1 MHKELSKIIDGK
13 NVLILGFGREGKSS
27 YKLLRK
33 YFPDKHFTIADLN
46 ENLVK
51 ENDFLDKDDKLN
63 LIVGVEYH
71 KTINNFDLIIK
82 SPGISFKNIEI
93 NDESIISSQTD
104 IFLKIYGEQVIGVTG
119 TKGKSTT
126 SSLLFH
132 IISAYKPDTVLI
144 GNIGVPPFEI
154 IDKITKDTIIIF
166 ELSSHQLQY
175 ISKAPAI
182 SVLLNIFQEHL
193 DHYNSY
199 DEYQVAKLNIALKQ
213 NKNNS
218 FIYNYD
224 DELIEKLLDKFQIK
238 SKILGFS
245 NKVETDCFVQDKK
258 VFFKNNDKIEEVFD
272 LNQPINLIGN
282 HNVKNIMSAVVC
294 SKIIGV
300 PIDLLREK
308 ISDFKGLAHRL
319 ELVETGGNIKFYNDS
334 IATIPEATIEA
345 VKTLGKVD
353 TLILGGYDRGINYS
367 KLVDFVSKS
376 EINNLILLGKVG
388 EKLFNEFIKI
398 DNLKSSLFLIKQF
411 NEISE
416 IIRKYTKPGSICLL
430 SPAASSYDMFKN
442 FEHRGDMFKEIVKG
456 LFRF

>member
-1 MHKELSKIIDGK
+1 MRKELSKIINDR
-13 NVLILGFGREGKSS
+13 NVLILGFGREGKST

-33 YFPDKHFTIADLN
+33 YFPDKRFTIADLN

-51 ENDFLDKDDKLN
+51 ENDFLAKDDKLS
-63 LIVGVEYH
+63 LIMGAEYL
-71 KTINNFDLIIK
+71 KTISSFDLIIK
-82 SPGISFKNIEI
+82 SPGISFKDIDI

-132 IISAYKPDTVLI
+132 IISSYKADTVLI

-154 IDKITKDTIIIF
+154 IDKITESTIIIF

-175 ISKAPAI
+175 ITKAPRI
-182 SVLLNIFQEHL
+182 SVLLNIFREHL
-193 DHYNSY
+193 DHYNSF
-199 DEYQVAKLNIALKQ
+199 DEYQLAKLNIVLKQ

-224 DELIEKLLDKFQIK
+224 DELINKLLDKFQIK
-238 SKILGFS
+238 SKILRFS
-245 NKVETDCFVQDKK
+245 TKVETDCFVQGKK
-258 VFFKNNDKIEEVFD
+258 VFLRNNNEFEEVFD
-272 LNQPINLIGN
+272 LNEPINLIGE
-282 HNVKNIMSAVVC
+282 HNVKNIMATIVC

-300 PIDLLREK
+300 PTDLLREK
-308 ISDFKGLAHRL
+308 ISDFRGLKHRL
-319 ELVETGGNIKFYNDS
+319 EHIETAGNIRFYNDS

-345 VKTLGKVD
+345 VKTLGDVD
-353 TLILGGYDRGINYS
+353 TLILGGYDRGIDYS
-367 KLVDFVSKS
+367 QLVDFVAKS
-376 EINNLILLGKVG
+376 EIKNLILIGKVG
-388 EKLFNEFIKI
+388 ESLFNEFEKRE
-398 DNLKSSLFLIKQF
+398 NLKTSLFLIKQF
-411 NEISE
+411 GEIAS

-442 FEHRGDMFKEIVKG
+442 FEHRGDMFKEIVKE
-456 LFRF
+456 L